1 MFENLNKGG
10 KKLSKYQVFAAQW
23 SKHELRLSNEPINRR
38 ILEITIQRYE
48 DLIESRNVEI
58 NNFSK
63 EDMLED
69 KTINVAEYC
78 YALGKLILEK
88 MFVFWDHDNE
98 DTANKIGYSTLAMV
112 FRIRNKDMSKLVN
125 FFNTLDNAEFIEVI
139 TTAILNIYRDINS
152 IFEKHLKV
160 PGASKALYSIQGTSD
175 FQLMSFFGSL
185 WITKHS
191 DLQSGKLEIKQ
202 KYKPNYKQIELNLL
216 HYYIYDRLTGRWSG
230 TGDSKLDR
238 IVIDKENSY
247 IKDLDSFKIE
257 SALLNWHED
266 ALEKS
271 SINFDPISKLLYTVL
286 CSYYNPYFNEK
297 TYDNE
302 HIIPRKQLSEIKKRS
317 NQNIPGGSIGNF
329 MYLDSTNNRS
339 KQEFSL
345 YDVIKPGYSLEQEML
360 TIQAYPT
367 KTEFSEI
374 KFEVQRNNGEYNQLI
389 STISSRG
396 KALITDLVNK
406 LYENRI

>member
-1 MFENLNKGG
+1 ME

-63 EDMLED
+63 EDMLEE

-98 DTANKIGYSTLAMV
+98 DTANQIGYTTLAMV
-112 FRIRNKDMSKLVN
+112 FGIRNKDMSKLVN
-125 FFNTLDNAEFIEVI
+125 FFNTLDNAEFIEEI
-139 TTAILNIYRDINS
+139 TKAILDIYRDINS

-160 PGASKALYSIQGTSD
+160 PGTSKVVYSIQGTSD

-185 WITKHS
+185 WITKYS
-191 DLQSGKLEIKQ
+191 DLQSGKLAIKQ

-247 IKDLDSFKIE
+247 IKDLDPFKIE

-302 HIIPRKQLSEIKKRS
+302 HIIPRKLLSEIKKRS

-339 KQEFSL
+339 KQDFSL
-345 YDVIKPGYSLEQEML
+345 YDVIKPGYSLEQNML

-367 KTEFSEI
+367 KTEFSEM